1 MAEKPPENEDIA
13 PGTNADTASPSAQTD
28 GGDES
33 AVTPEDGTPPIT
45 IRAQYI
51 KDLSFEAPT
60 APSIFS
66 VIQQKPPD
74 IDVNINIDHSSLEGG
89 NIEVTLEFEVRCS
102 TSDDLVFIME
112 LQYSG
117 VFTVNVP
124 DKHFQP
130 VLFVECPRLLFP
142 FARNILASVS
152 REAGFPPLMLG
163 PVDFVAMYQNQLQH
177 KDATDGDAE
186 QPQD

>member
-1 MAEKPPENEDIA
+1 MAEKPPENKDMA
-13 PGTNADTASPSAQTD
+13 PGTNANTPSPSAQTD
-28 GGDES
+28 GGSES
-33 AVTPEDGTPPIT
+33 SVAPADGIPPIT

-60 APSIFS
+60 APSIFG
-66 VIQQKPPD
+66 VIQQKQPD

-163 PVDFVAMYQNQLQH
+163 PVDFAAMYQNQLQH
-177 KDATDGDAE
+177 KDATGGDAE

>member
-1 MAEKPPENEDIA
+1 MAEKPPENEDMA

-28 GGDES
+28 GGGES
-33 AVTPEDGTPPIT
+33 AVAPADGTPPIT

-60 APSIFS
+60 APSIFG
-66 VIQQKPPD
+66 VIQQKQPD

-124 DKHFQP
+124 DEHFQP

-152 REAGFPPLMLG
+152 REAGFSPLMLG
-163 PVDFVAMYQNQLQH
+163 PIDFVAMYQKQLQQMAV
-177 KDATDGDAE
+177 KGGGAE